1 MCWESLTEFFWQRT
15 YTRRKTKQFLTNSRS
30 VIINEQGKK
39 NFHWG
44 IRTIILFFQNSVS
57 NDTDDAVWS
66 CPPVNLKDG
75 NDLIKYFSTEITI
88 KYLHQRYVELVY
100 FLLNIFHLL
109 QCNVVFNIY
118 GDLFY
123 AKEIIIDVWQD
134 PKSTPTAVVVMLTW
148 QC

>member
-1 MCWESLTEFFWQRT
+1 M
-15 YTRRKTKQFLTNSRS
+15 
-30 VIINEQGKK
+30 
-39 NFHWG
+39 
-44 IRTIILFFQNSVS
+44 
-57 NDTDDAVWS
+57 
-66 CPPVNLKDG
+66 NLKDG

-123 AKEIIIDVWQD
+123 AKEIIIDV
-134 PKSTPTAVVVMLTW
+134 
-148 QC
+148 